1 MKKLLALLM
10 AFALA
15 FQLATPVFAE
25 TGNAG
30 GTCGDNLTWTLT
42 TDGTLTISGSGE
54 MNSYLYADQVIPW
67 GEYSKQITTVK
78 IKSGVTSIGACA
90 FWGCVALTSVTI
102 PKSVTEIGNSA
113 FSGCSELQKV
123 YYDGSNTQWS
133 RMDTG
138 NFELTRATV
147 IYGDLSDASGTCG
160 DNLTWT
166 LTEDGTLIISG
177 SGYMNYSD
185 KTAPWNSYREQIT
198 AVIMNSGV
206 TSIKSEA
213 FADCGALTRV
223 TVPKSVTSIGDDAF
237 YRCYDLKEIHYEG
250 TATQWASISMGKG
263 MDDYPFTRATI
274 IYGDLSDSGTC
285 GDNLTWTFSPNGA
298 LTISGSGDMSY
309 DKIAPWYCYREQIT
323 SVAMKPGITSIG
335 VNAFHECAKLTS
347 VTIPQSVTSIGD
359 SAFDGCGSLIR
370 VEIPAGVT
378 SIGGC
383 TFYDCSSLTSVKI
396 PNGVTS
402 IGWYAF
408 AGCDSLTSVTIPKS
422 VTSIDGGAFASCSSL
437 NSVTIPAGVTSIGEL
452 TFEGCSSLTSV
463 IIPESVTSIGRRAF
477 SSCGKLTGV
486 TIPKDVTSIGE
497 ATFEGCSSLTSI
509 EIPVSVTSIG
519 VAAFSDCS
527 GLTKV
532 TIPESVTS
540 IGLSAFSGCDGLTS
554 IEIPQSIT
562 EIGELAFSHCKRLRS
577 IQVDSK
583 NENYTSIDG
592 VLFSKD
598 GTRLLQYPDGKDGA
612 TCTILASVVS
622 IDLWAFYGCGNLRD
636 ILVDDKNTSYTSVDG
651 ILFSKDGT
659 QLLRYPVAKADATYV
674 IPESVTC
681 IGYAAF
687 SGCGSLTSMEIPQGV
702 TEIGEPAFSDCKKLC
717 SIQVDSKNE
726 NYTSIDGVLFSKDGR
741 RLLQYPNGKT
751 DTTYTIPE
759 SVYRIGGS
767 AFYNCGSLTC
777 VKIPESVVEI
787 AITAFYGC
795 DGLKDAYYGGPE
807 SAWRMIE
814 TTIGDNGV
822 LSKST
827 IHYDA
832 TW

>member
-1 MKKLLALLM
+1 MKKLLVLLM

-25 TGNAG
+25 TGNAS

-42 TDGTLTISGSGE
+42 EDGTLIISGSGE

-113 FSGCSELQKV
+113 FSGCSELRKV

-138 NFELTRATV
+138 NFGLVVATV

-213 FADCGALTRV
+213 FADCRALTRV

-309 DKIAPWYCYREQIT
+309 DKTAPWYCYRKQIT
-323 SVAMKPGITSIG
+323 SLTMKPGITSIG
-335 VNAFHECAKLTS
+335 VNAFQGCAKLTS
-347 VTIPQSVTSIGD
+347 VTIPRSVTSIGD

-422 VTSIDGGAFASCSSL
+422 VTSIDDGAFASCSSL

-674 IPESVTC
+674 IPEGVVSIGESAFLGCKNLTKVTMPESVTS
-681 IGYAAF
+681 IEDLAF
-687 SGCGSLTSMEIPQGV
+687 YNCVNLSSV
-702 TEIGEPAFSDCKKLC
+702 
-717 SIQVDSKNE
+717 
-726 NYTSIDGVLFSKDGR
+726 
-741 RLLQYPNGKT
+741 
-751 DTTYTIPE
+751 TIPE
-759 SVYRIGGS
+759 SVTSIGIGL
-767 AFYNCGSLTC
+767 F
-777 VKIPESVVEI
+777 E
-787 AITAFYGC
+787 GC
-795 DGLKDAYYGGPE
+795 DKLKDVYYSGSEAQWE
-807 SAWRMIE
+807 SMASAVS
-814 TTIGDNGV
+814 DDSV
-822 LSKST
+822 T

>member
-25 TGNAG
+25 TGNAS

-42 TDGTLTISGSGE
+42 ADGTLTISGSGE

-113 FSGCSELQKV
+113 FSGCSELRKV

-138 NFELTRATV
+138 DFKSARVTV
-147 IYGDLSDASGTCG
+147 ICEDLSDASGTCG
-160 DNLTWT
+160 DNLAWK
-166 LTEDGTLIISG
+166 LTADGTLTISG

-206 TSIKSEA
+206 TSIKSAA
-213 FADCGALTRV
+213 FADCGALTSV

-263 MDDYPFTRATI
+263 RDAYPFADATF

-285 GDNLTWTFSPNGA
+285 GDNLAWTFAPNGA

-309 DKIAPWYCYREQIT
+309 DKTAPWYCYREQIT
-323 SVAMKPGITSIG
+323 SVTMKPGITSIG
-335 VNAFHECAKLTS
+335 VNAFQGCAKLKS

-359 SAFDGCGSLIR
+359 SAFDGCGSLIS

-383 TFYDCSSLTSVKI
+383 
-396 PNGVTS
+396 
-402 IGWYAF
+402 AF

-437 NSVTIPAGVTSIGEL
+437 NSVTIPAGVTSIGESA
-452 TFEGCSSLTSV
+452 FSGCGSLTSV
-463 IIPESVTSIGRRAF
+463 IISAGVTSIGGRAF
-477 SSCGKLTGV
+477 SLCGKLTSV
-486 TIPKDVTSIGE
+486 TIPEGVTSIGE
-497 ATFEGCSSLTSI
+497 ATFYECGKLTSAT
-509 EIPVSVTSIG
+509 IPKSVTEIG
-519 VAAFSDCS
+519 NRAFFDCG

-532 TIPESVTS
+532 TIPEGVTS
-540 IGLSAFSGCDGLTS
+540 IGNAAFFGCDGLTG
-554 IEIPQSIT
+554 IEIPQSVT
-562 EIGELAFSHCKRLRS
+562 VIGESAFSDCERLRD
-577 IQVDSK
+577 IQVDGK
-583 NENYTSIDG
+583 NANYTSIDG

-598 GTRLLQYPDGKDGA
+598 GTRLLQYPDGKGS
-612 TCTILASVVS
+612 TVCTIPASVAS
-622 IDLWAFYGCGNLRD
+622 IDREAFYGCGNLRD
-636 ILVDDKNTSYTSVDG
+636 ILVDSKNSNYTSIDG
-651 ILFSKDGT
+651 VLFSKDGT

-674 IPESVTC
+674 IPEGVVSIGESAFCGCKNLTKVTMSESVTS
-681 IGYAAF
+681 IGHLAF
-687 SGCGSLTSMEIPQGV
+687 HNCVNLSSV
-702 TEIGEPAFSDCKKLC
+702 
-717 SIQVDSKNE
+717 
-726 NYTSIDGVLFSKDGR
+726 
-741 RLLQYPNGKT
+741 
-751 DTTYTIPE
+751 TIPE
-759 SVYRIGGS
+759 SVTSIGIGL
-767 AFYNCGSLTC
+767 F
-777 VKIPESVVEI
+777 E
-787 AITAFYGC
+787 GC
-795 DGLKDAYYGGPE
+795 DKLKDVYYSGSEAQWE
-807 SAWRMIE
+807 SMASAVS
-814 TTIGDNGV
+814 DDSV
-822 LSKST
+822 T

>member
-1 MKKLLALLM
+1 M
-10 AFALA
+10 
-15 FQLATPVFAE
+15 
-25 TGNAG
+25 
-30 GTCGDNLTWTLT
+30 
-42 TDGTLTISGSGE
+42 
-54 MNSYLYADQVIPW
+54 
-67 GEYSKQITTVK
+67 
-78 IKSGVTSIGACA
+78 TSIGACA

-113 FSGCSELQKV
+113 FSGCSELRKV

-138 NFELTRATV
+138 NFGLVVATV

-166 LTEDGTLIISG
+166 LTTDGTLTISG
-177 SGYMNYSD
+177 SGDMDYGD
-185 KTAPWNSYREQIT
+185 KTTPWNGYREQIT

-206 TSIKSEA
+206 TSIKSKA
-213 FADCGALTRV
+213 FADCRALTSV

-250 TATQWASISMGKG
+250 TATQWASISKGKG
-263 MDDYPFTRATI
+263 RGAYPFADATV

-285 GDNLTWTFSPNGA
+285 GDNLTGTFSPNGA

-309 DKIAPWYCYREQIT
+309 DKTAPWYCYRKQIT
-323 SVAMKPGITSIG
+323 SLTMKPGITSIG
-335 VNAFHECAKLTS
+335 VNAFQGCANLTS

-359 SAFDGCGSLIR
+359 SAFDGCGSLIS

-422 VTSIDGGAFASCSSL
+422 VTSIDDGAFAACDGL
-437 NSVTIPAGVTSIGEL
+437 TGVTIPAGVTSLGESA
-452 TFEGCSSLTSV
+452 FSGCGSLTSV
-463 IIPESVTSIGRRAF
+463 IIPAGVTSIGGRAF
-477 SSCGKLTGV
+477 SLCGKLTSV
-486 TIPKDVTSIGE
+486 TIPEGVTSIGE
-497 ATFEGCSSLTSI
+497 ATFYECGKLTSI
-509 EIPVSVTSIG
+509 EIPAGVTSIG

-598 GTRLLQYPDGKDGA
+598 GTRLLQYPDGKDGT

-674 IPESVTC
+674 IPE
-681 IGYAAF
+681 
-687 SGCGSLTSMEIPQGV
+687 GV
-702 TEIGEPAFSDCKKLC
+702 VSIGESAFLGCKNLTK
-717 SIQVDSKNE
+717 V
-726 NYTSIDGVLFSKDGR
+726 TM
-741 RLLQYPNGKT
+741 
-751 DTTYTIPE
+751 PE
-759 SVYRIGGS
+759 SVTSIEDL
-767 AFYNCGSLTC
+767 AFYNCVNLSSVT
-777 VKIPESVVEI
+777 IPASVASIGTGLFE
-787 AITAFYGC
+787 GC
-795 DGLKDAYYGGPE
+795 DKLKDVYYSGSE
-807 SAWRMIE
+807 SEWEPMAPAVS
-814 TTIGDNGV
+814 DDSV
-822 LSKST
+822 T

>member
-25 TGNAG
+25 TGNAS

-42 TDGTLTISGSGE
+42 ADGTLTISGSGE

-113 FSGCSELQKV
+113 FSGCSELRKV

-138 NFELTRATV
+138 NFGLVVATV

-206 TSIKSEA
+206 TSIKSKA
-213 FADCGALTRV
+213 FADCRALTSV

-250 TATQWASISMGKG
+250 TATQWASISKGKG
-263 MDDYPFTRATI
+263 MDDYSFTRATI

-309 DKIAPWYCYREQIT
+309 DKTTPWDGYREQIT
-323 SVAMKPGITSIG
+323 SVTMKPGITSIG

-437 NSVTIPAGVTSIGEL
+437 NGVTVPTGVTSLGERTFEGCSSLTSVTIPAGVTSIGE
-452 TFEGCSSLTSV
+452 
-463 IIPESVTSIGRRAF
+463 
-477 SSCGKLTGV
+477 
-486 TIPKDVTSIGE
+486 
-497 ATFEGCSSLTSI
+497 ATFYECSKLTSI
-509 EIPVSVTSIG
+509 EIPAGVTSIG

-598 GTRLLQYPDGKDGA
+598 GTRLLQYPDRKDGA
-612 TCTILASVVS
+612 TCTIPASVAS
-622 IDLWAFYGCGNLRD
+622 IDLQAFYGCGNLRD
-636 ILVDDKNTSYTSVDG
+636 ILVDDKNTSYASVDG
-651 ILFSKDGT
+651 VLFSKDGT
-659 QLLRYPVAKADATYV
+659 QLLRYPVEKADTTYV
-674 IPESVTC
+674 IPESVV
-681 IGYAAF
+681 
-687 SGCGSLTSMEIPQGV
+687 S
-702 TEIGEPAFSDCKKLC
+702 IGESAFCGCKNLTKVTM
-717 SIQVDSKNE
+717 SESV
-726 NYTSIDGVLFSKDGR
+726 TSIGDLAFHNCVNLSSVMIPASVASIGTGLF
-741 RLLQYPNGKT
+741 
-751 DTTYTIPE
+751 E
-759 SVYRIGGS
+759 
-767 AFYNCGSLTC
+767 
-777 VKIPESVVEI
+777 
-787 AITAFYGC
+787 GC
-795 DGLKDAYYGGPE
+795 DKLKDVYYSGSE
-807 SAWRMIE
+807 SEWEPMAPAVS
-814 TTIGDNGV
+814 DDSV
-822 LSKST
+822 T

>member
-1 MKKLLALLM
+1 MKKPLALLM

-25 TGNAG
+25 TGNA
-30 GTCGDNLTWTLT
+30 
-42 TDGTLTISGSGE
+42 
-54 MNSYLYADQVIPW
+54 
-67 GEYSKQITTVK
+67 
-78 IKSGVTSIGACA
+78 
-90 FWGCVALTSVTI
+90 
-102 PKSVTEIGNSA
+102 
-113 FSGCSELQKV
+113 
-123 YYDGSNTQWS
+123 
-133 RMDTG
+133 
-138 NFELTRATV
+138 
-147 IYGDLSDASGTCG
+147 
-160 DNLTWT
+160 
-166 LTEDGTLIISG
+166 
-177 SGYMNYSD
+177 
-185 KTAPWNSYREQIT
+185 
-198 AVIMNSGV
+198 
-206 TSIKSEA
+206 
-213 FADCGALTRV
+213 
-223 TVPKSVTSIGDDAF
+223 
-237 YRCYDLKEIHYEG
+237 
-250 TATQWASISMGKG
+250 
-263 MDDYPFTRATI
+263 
-274 IYGDLSDSGTC
+274 SGTC

-323 SVAMKPGITSIG
+323 SVTMKPGITSIG
-335 VNAFHECAKLTS
+335 ANAFSDCA
-347 VTIPQSVTSIGD
+347 
-359 SAFDGCGSLIR
+359 SLVS

-408 AGCDSLTSVTIPKS
+408 AGCDSLASVTIPKS
-422 VTSIDGGAFASCSSL
+422 VTSIDDGAFASCSSL

-452 TFEGCSSLTSV
+452 
-463 IIPESVTSIGRRAF
+463 
-477 SSCGKLTGV
+477 
-486 TIPKDVTSIGE
+486 
-497 ATFEGCSSLTSI
+497 TFEGCSSLTSI

-674 IPESVTC
+674 IPESVV
-681 IGYAAF
+681 
-687 SGCGSLTSMEIPQGV
+687 S
-702 TEIGEPAFSDCKKLC
+702 IGESAFLGCKNLTK
-717 SIQVDSKNE
+717 V
-726 NYTSIDGVLFSKDGR
+726 TM
-741 RLLQYPNGKT
+741 
-751 DTTYTIPE
+751 PE
-759 SVYRIGGS
+759 SVTSIEDL
-767 AFYNCGSLTC
+767 AFYNCVNLSSVT
-777 VKIPESVVEI
+777 IPASVTSIGIGLFE
-787 AITAFYGC
+787 GC
-795 DGLKDAYYGGPE
+795 DKLKDVYYSGSE
-807 SAWRMIE
+807 SEWEPMAPAVS
-814 TTIGDNGV
+814 DDSV
-822 LSKST
+822 T